1 MGKDGEWEWSKNE
14 KHRLRWGGGGEY
26 GSERAAGNKEVML

>member
-14 KHRLRWGGGGEY
+14 KHRLRWGGGEY

>member
-14 KHRLRWGGGGEY
+14 KHRLRWGGGGSMEV
-26 GSERAAGNKEVML
+26 KEQQEIKK